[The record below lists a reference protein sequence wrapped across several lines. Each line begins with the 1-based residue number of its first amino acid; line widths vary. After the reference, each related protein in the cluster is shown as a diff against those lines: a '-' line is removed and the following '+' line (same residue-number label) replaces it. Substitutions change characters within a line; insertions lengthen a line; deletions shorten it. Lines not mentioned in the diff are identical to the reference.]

1 MENKVYCCIDLKSF
15 YASVECVE
23 RGLDPFKA
31 NLVVADPERSEGT
44 ICLAVSPAMKTL
56 GVKNR
61 CRIYEIPKNIQ
72 YIIAKPRMR
81 LYMEKSAEIYAEY
94 LKYVS
99 PDDILVYS
107 IDECF
112 FDLTDYVKL
121 YNKTATGVAKMLID
135 AVYKKTGIRATV
147 GIGTNMFLAKVALDI
162 TAKHSPDFMGYLDEE
177 EFKKSIWHHRPITDV
192 WNIGKGIA
200 NRLARL
206 GIFDLYGVAH
216 CNEKILYKEFG
227 VNAELLIDH
236 SRGIEPCTIKDVH
249 EYKTKT
255 ASLSNSQILFSDY
268 DKKSAFTVVKEMV
281 DALVLEL
288 VEKGLVT
295 NSVSLYIGY
304 SKNVTKPTGGTKKIS
319 VFTSSYKKLIK
330 IFEDYYEKTVNPTLP
345 IRKITVGLNN
355 VVDEIYTTYDLFT
368 DYAAEKKEKSLQ
380 KTLIDIKDK
389 FGKNSILKGVSYEK
403 SATARERNKMIGGHS
418 SGENE

>member
-1 MENKVYCCIDLKSF
+1 MEDKVYCCIDLKSF

-31 NLVVADPERSEGT
+31 NLIVADPERSEGT
-44 ICLAVSPAMKTL
+44 ICLAVSPAMKAL

-61 CRIYEIPKNIQ
+61 CRLYEIPKNIE

-81 LYMEKSAEIYAEY
+81 LYMERSADIYAVY
-94 LKYVS
+94 LKYIS

-135 AVYKKTGIRATV
+135 EVYKKTGICATV

-162 TAKHSPDFMGYLDEE
+162 TAKHSPDFMGYLDQE
-177 EFKKSIWHHRPITDV
+177 EFRKSIWHHRPITDI
-192 WNIGKGIA
+192 WNIGRGIA
-200 NRLARL
+200 TRLAHL
-206 GIFDLYGVAH
+206 GIFDLHGVAQA
-216 CNEKILYKEFG
+216 NEKVLYKEFG

-236 SRGIEPCTIKDVH
+236 AKGIEPCTISDVH
-249 EYKTKT
+249 AYKSKS

-268 DKKSAFTVVKEMV
+268 DKESAFTVIKEMV
-281 DALVLEL
+281 DAQVLEL

-295 NSVSLYIGY
+295 NSISLYIGY
-304 SKNVTKPTGGTKKIS
+304 SKNVVKPTGGTMKLS
-319 VFTSSYKKLIK
+319 FFTSSYKKLIK
-330 IFEDYYEKTVNPTLP
+330 IFEDYYEKTVHPNMP

-355 VVDEIYTTYDLFT
+355 VVDEIYMTYDLFT
-368 DYAAEKKEKSLQ
+368 DVDAENKEHTLQ
-380 KTLIDIKDK
+380 KTVIGIKDR
-389 FGKNSILKGVSYEK
+389 FGKNAILKGVSFQK
-403 SATARERNKMIGGHS
+403 NATARERNKMIGGHN
-418 SGENE
+418 SGEDE